1 LDSSS
6 IRGNRLVLLDELYLL
21 RQLRTMARLLKQNQ
35 NVDWESRS

>member
-1 LDSSS
+1 MDSSS